1 VDVEG
6 NAVMENQA
14 VRKSS
19 ANACGWLMGLGFV
32 LCILCWIG
40 GGSLLGAAMGG
51 GMMIAGVIAAA
62 IGDH

>member
-1 VDVEG
+1 
-6 NAVMENQA
+6 MENQA